1 MAMVNMTRRRM
12 DIRDVGTLLQF
23 GLMAVAPP
31 VIGLCVFWW
40 LRRNESDKR
49 K

>member
-1 MAMVNMTRRRM
+1 MGNMIRRRM

-23 GLMAVAPP
+23 GLMVIAPP
-31 VIGLCVFWW
+31 TLALCVFWVI
-40 LRRNESDKR
+40 RRIDRER